1 LPNQY
6 HQPMR
11 VTKFGKFVLVLA
23 LSFGW
28 IFSGWPQIWNNP
40 SFPPRTDIAYADST
54 TKTYSFPSDAESW
67 SATLPNPNST
77 VAQWQSSDG
86 SPANGSLEMRI
97 TGKNKTNN
105 GRYWEI
111 ADTWENIFGIPAG
124 STVTEVGSG
133 TGNSYNWSVTE
144 YNVGA
149 AGNSGPFE
157 FYDNTPTLQGA
168 FSAANAFSGTTAWAG
183 KTGSAISV
191 AAGLQPSDTTVRF
204 RLTNDLATGND
215 NGAAVTL
222 RQDQIVLTITYT
234 PPVPTFEQSAYRFFE
249 NANSTDVGAVLAAQ
263 DNAATLGSAGDAF
276 RLRML
281 LHIATAEL
289 GLSGQDFKLQLATR
303 SGACDIGFS
312 GETYADV
319 TGATAIAYSTANTP
333 NDGDNLTGNANDPT
347 HSGHTVVN
355 QDYEEANN
363 FTNTV
368 AAIPSGQDGKWDFSL
383 IDNGAPASTAYC
395 FRIRK
400 SDDTDINTYTVIPEI
415 ITSSG
420 IDPPTLTFSISDNSI
435 GFGTLSA
442 SDDFFANGTG
452 TGSTTETVAHTISAS
467 TNGTDGYVITVQGAT
482 LTSGSNT
489 VTAIGGTSAASNAG
503 TEQFGLRITASGGNG
518 SVTSPY
524 NHASNYAYDATGSTA
539 DEIASDA
546 DGDDVTTIYSV
557 RYLGNISGTTEAGS
571 YNATL
576 TYVITAGF

>member
-1 LPNQY
+1 
-6 HQPMR
+6 MR
-11 VTKFGKFVLVLA
+11 SVFKKSSQFILVLVLSIA
-23 LSFGW
+23 W

-67 SATLPNPNST
+67 SATACGAAGAT
-77 VAQWQSSDG
+77 CIWQTGDG
-86 SPANGSLEMRI
+86 SPANGSLEEPETR
-97 TGKNKTNN
+97 KNKGGTWTWQLSGITWESLGVPSGAIVTAVDGSYNHTMATCTDCDTTGSNTSGTLLIRDSGDTATVATLETAVSYTGAATWASRDASSAQSIGASYQASNTSIILRISGSIQTNN
-105 GRYWEI
+105 VNGAQAVIRQDEI
-111 ADTWENIFGIPAG
+111 AL
-124 STVTEVGSG
+124 V
-133 TGNSYNWSVTE
+133 
-144 YNVGA
+144 
-149 AGNSGPFE
+149 
-157 FYDNTPTLQGA
+157 
-168 FSAANAFSGTTAWAG
+168 
-183 KTGSAISV
+183 
-191 AAGLQPSDTTVRF
+191 
-204 RLTNDLATGND
+204 
-215 NGAAVTL
+215 
-222 RQDQIVLTITYT
+222 ITYT

-303 SGACDIGFS
+303 SGTCDIGFS

-347 HSGHTVVN
+347 HSGHTIVN

-420 IDPPTLTFSISDNSI
+420 IAPTLSFSISDNSV
-435 GFGTLSA
+435 GFGTLDSEAARYATGDTTGSA
-442 SDDFFANGTG
+442 S
-452 TGSTTETVAHTISAS
+452 ETAAHTIAAS
-467 TNGTDGYVITVQGAT
+467 TNATDGYVITVQGAT
-482 LTSGSNT
+482 LTYDGNT
-489 VTAIGGTSAASNAG
+489 ITAIGGTSAASSPG
-503 TEQFGLRITASGGNG
+503 SEQFGLRITASGGDG
-518 SVTSPY
+518 AVTSPY
-524 NHASNYAYDATGSTA
+524 NHASNYAYGATASVA

-546 DGDDVTTIYSV
+546 NGDDVSTTYSL
-557 RYLGNISGTTEAGS
+557 RYLGNISSLTEAGA
-571 YNATL
+571 YTATL
-576 TYVITAGF
+576 TYVITAAF